1 MTYYEILN
9 VSTSASS
16 HEILVAFKKLAKQYH
31 PDKNKDPEATTK
43 FIQIY
48 EAYKILNNPETK
60 AKYDKLLHNK
70 EIITQDTQFNDF
82 VKNAKNEG
90 KTFASTTYYKTM
102 IKILKKVKNGFI
114 ETGLFIIYLF
124 LTTLTEV
131 ILPLLIRGIIYLI
144 IVAIV
149 FGFTFIILKFL
160 K

>member
-9 VSTSASS
+9 ISTYASS
-16 HEILVAFKKLAKQYH
+16 NEILIAFRKLAKQYH
-31 PDKNKDPEATTK
+31 PDKNKNPDATTK

-48 EAYKILNNPETK
+48 EAYKILSNPETK
-60 AKYDKLLHNK
+60 SKYDKFLHNK
-70 EIITQDTQFNDF
+70 DIITQDSQFNDF

-90 KTFASTTYYKTM
+90 KTFANTTYYKTM

-124 LTTLTEV
+124 LITLTEV

-144 IVAIV
+144 IGAIL
-149 FGFTFIILKFL
+149 FGLTFIILRFL